1 LARFT
6 RLLVPGRFQPPHLGH
21 ISTIRYA
28 LDLAEEVVVVVGS
41 AQESYTLSNPLT
53 AGERIVLLRKA
64 LKATL
69 GDDYNRVYIAPV
81 PDIQMHRVWV
91 EYLKMLLPP
100 FDGVVSGN
108 ELVLLLF
115 EDAGLTAIRPP
126 MYKPDICNG
135 TIIRDLVIKGGSW
148 WECIPEVIREDLE
161 RVFVERLRRLAGVRG

>member
-1 LARFT
+1 MARFT

-41 AQESYTLSNPLT
+41 AQESYTPSNPLT

-69 GDDYNRVYIAPV
+69 GDDYHRVYIAPV

-100 FDGVVSGN
+100 FEGVVSGN

-126 MYKPDICNG
+126 MYKPEICNG

-148 WECIPEVIREDLE
+148 WECIPEVIRGDLE

>member
-21 ISTIRYA
+21 ISTVRYA
-28 LDLAEEVVVVVGS
+28 LDLADEVVVVVGS

-69 GDDYNRVYIAPV
+69 GDDYSRVYIAPV

-100 FDGVVSGN
+100 FEGVVSGN

-115 EDAGLTAIRPP
+115 EDSGLTAIRPP
-126 MYKPDICNG
+126 MYKPEICNG
-135 TIIRDLVIKGGSW
+135 TVIRDLVIKGGPW
-148 WECIPEVIREDLE
+148 WECIPEVIRGDLE